1 MIVLCLQEIW
11 LVIELMHEYCTMPR
25 QWRSRAGHAQ
35 TPSITEYPVL
45 QNTQYYRTPS
55 ITEHPVLQNP
65 SITEYPVL
73 QNTQYYRTPS
83 ITEPPVLQIF
93 NQMVTW

>member
-1 MIVLCLQEIW
+1 MNTVLCPDNDGPVQAMLK
-11 LVIELMHEYCTMPR
+11 H
-25 QWRSRAGHAQ
+25 
-35 TPSITEYPVL
+35 PVL

-73 QNTQYYRTPS
+73 QNPQYYRTPS
-83 ITEPPVLQIF
+83 ITNF
-93 NQMVTW
+93 